1 MKISLGTDHAG
12 FRYKEKVKEL
22 LVSLGHEVKDFGT
35 WSEEPVDYPLFI
47 RPAAQAVAKG
57 ECDRGIVFGGS
68 GNGEAMAAN
77 KVRGV
82 RCALCWN
89 EESAKLSRQHNDA
102 NVLSLGE
109 RMIPEEL
116 ALEIVRIWLRTP
128 FEGGRHAKRI
138 AELELCTSLMPEGR
152 ASARPGHAEA
162 CSSEAKRRVYNFT
175 QQSRQTAATKT
186 ALTNAL
192 LWKKARFIP
201 ATIEFFRSAMFVKK
215 CSGDE
220 RSEQK

>member
-12 FRYKEKVKEL
+12 FRYKERVKEL
-22 LVSLGHEVKDFGT
+22 LASLGHEVKDFGT

-47 RPAAQAVAKG
+47 RPAAQAVANG

-89 EESAKLSRQHNDA
+89 EESARLSRQHNDA

-116 ALEIVRIWLRTP
+116 ALEIVRIWLATP

-138 AELELCTSLMPEGR
+138 AELEL
-152 ASARPGHAEA
+152 
-162 CSSEAKRRVYNFT
+162 
-175 QQSRQTAATKT
+175 
-186 ALTNAL
+186 
-192 LWKKARFIP
+192 
-201 ATIEFFRSAMFVKK
+201 
-215 CSGDE
+215 
-220 RSEQK
+220 